1 LTLTFYTDL
10 QMIQRAV
17 IVVTAWYMDLQ
28 LPVQSVP
35 ITTNVESSNPAH
47 GMVFSIQ
54 HYVLKFVMQVHL
66 SQLVGRYMVF
76 NATFNNI
83 SVIS

>member
-1 LTLTFYTDL
+1 
-10 QMIQRAV
+10 M
-17 IVVTAWYMDLQ
+17 VVTAWYMDLQ

-54 HYVLKFVMQVHL
+54 HYVLKFVSDLRQAGGFLRVLHP
-66 SQLVGRYMVF
+66 
-76 NATFNNI
+76 
-83 SVIS
+83 